1 MIIFVFMK
9 RMLSALALLL
19 LPFVAGAQEASPQA
33 ADAGAWTSLAL
44 RHDFSPRYNLT
55 LRAEHRSKDNCQTTD
70 VWFLRA
76 FNRYKFLPWL
86 TGEANLEF
94 NNSNL
99 GEDAWR
105 RSFRIH
111 LGGIAACKLGD
122 FKLSTMQREY
132 FFVVTNVEPASMHFL
147 LSNFR
152 VGYAPEGW
160 AVAPY
165 LSGFWFFRPE
175 LFQRRLLAGADIRL
189 NEALTANIYYMYKT
203 VYPSG
208 KDTNILGIGL
218 TVKI

>member
-9 RMLSALALLL
+9 RMLLALVLAV
-19 LPFVAGAQEASPQA
+19 LPLMAGAQEPPA

-55 LRAEHRSKDNCQTTD
+55 LRAEHRSKDNCRTTD

-99 GEDAWR
+99 GDAWR

-111 LGGIAACKLGD
+111 LGGIASCKLGD

-132 FFVVTNVEPASMHFL
+132 FFVLTNVEPASMHFL

-165 LSGFWFFRPE
+165 VSAFWFFRPE
-175 LFQRRLLAGADIRL
+175 LFQRRLVAGADIRL
-189 NEALTANIYYMYKT
+189 TEALTASLYYMYRT
-203 VYPSG
+203 VYPSE
-208 KDTNILGIGL
+208 KNTNILGIGL